1 MKLHARKVRRTV
13 GAFAV
18 TAAAA
23 SLVLT
28 GCGKNT
34 GSGSAAAGATSG
46 TATSGSTASG
56 STASGSAASGST
68 ASATTSASQASTVTS
83 TGSVPFPSTVGD
95 TWDYSNS
102 NGTSSQNKIMS
113 STTVAAGQQIA
124 MAIAFKDNG
133 ATSHETWDYIVEP
146 NGQIALPTS
155 QFTSSMSSAGASVKI
170 ISGGIFWP
178 SAAQLA
184 SGQPVHTTL
193 VMSIDIE
200 GKTQKITEHITST
213 GGGTQTVTVPAG
225 TYTTSVINV
234 DESADIMGYSTTID
248 DKSWLANGIGPVQS
262 ELITVDGGKTVISNK
277 EVLTSFVKG

>member
-1 MKLHARKVRRTV
+1 MKLHAQDVRRSA

-18 TAAAA
+18 AAAA
-23 SLVLT
+23 GLALT
-28 GCGKNT
+28 GCSSS
-34 GSGSAAAGATSG
+34 SGSA
-46 TATSGSTASG
+46 ST
-56 STASGSAASGST
+56 
-68 ASATTSASQASTVTS
+68 SATTSTGASSAATAASAATS
-83 TGSVPFPSTVGD
+83 ATSSASSASVSVPTGSVPFPTTVGD
-95 TWDYSNS
+95 AWTYKNS
-102 NGTSSQNKIMS
+102 NGTTSANRIAS
-113 STTVAAGQQIA
+113 STAVPGGQLVA
-124 MAIAFKDNG
+124 MATAFKDSDGTTTN
-133 ATSHETWDYIVEP
+133 ETYDYLVQP
-146 NGQIALPTS
+146 NGQISLPTN